1 MVTRRTGVFPQVKAY
16 VYDCSSCGVSVGP
29 YKFTGVEVRP
39 DSCASCRANHSF
51 KINASRTEY
60 GNYQRITLQ
69 ETPGSV
75 PPGRVPRYKEV
86 ILLGDLIDVARP
98 GEEVEVTGIY
108 VHSDRTIAKRSNGFP
123 VFSTVIEANCVQK
136 RQGSSSTLLSEEDK
150 RKIRE
155 LGNDPQVSTPS
166 NLTILFVINTLH
178 SKCVVS
184 RNFSYILHC
193 HSIAVICA
201 LF

>member
-1 MVTRRTGVFPQVKAY
+1 MGLPISDRLRDLRQNDLNNLVRVSGVVTRRTGVFPQVKAY
-16 VYDCSSCGVSVGP
+16 VYDCSMCSATVGP
-29 YKFTGVEVRP
+29 IKFTGVEMRP
-39 DSCASCRANHSF
+39 DSCASCRAPHPF
-51 KINASRTEY
+51 KVNTSRTEY

-155 LGNDPQVSTPS
+155 LGNDPQVRTAGVFLQL
-166 NLTILFVINTLH
+166 LTSV
-178 SKCVVS
+178 
-184 RNFSYILHC
+184 
-193 HSIAVICA
+193 
-201 LF
+201 